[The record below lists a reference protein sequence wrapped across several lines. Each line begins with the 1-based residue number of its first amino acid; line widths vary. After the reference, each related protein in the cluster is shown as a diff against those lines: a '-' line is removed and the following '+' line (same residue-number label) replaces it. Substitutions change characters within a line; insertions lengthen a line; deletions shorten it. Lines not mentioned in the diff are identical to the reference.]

1 MFAVLEAGG
10 KQYKVEAGDVI
21 KIERIQGDIGSE
33 VKLDKVLATS
43 KGIGSPLVS
52 GAVVT
57 AEVLDQ
63 RKNEK
68 VIIFKKKR
76 RHNYRRKRGHR
87 QEITVLRIKDI
98 VA

>member
-10 KQYKVEAGDVI
+10 KQYRVEAGDVI
-21 KIERIQGDIGSE
+21 KIEKIQGDVGAE

-43 KGIGSPLVS
+43 KGVGSPVVA